1 MLQVIFNFVFS
12 VEDDEIVEC
21 DNCGVSVHEG
31 IQCRFLTFSHL
42 FYKIESYVTGF
53 NQKSGVVVVM
63 ITW

>member
-31 IQCRFLTFSHL
+31 IT
-42 FYKIESYVTGF
+42 
-53 NQKSGVVVVM
+53 M
-63 ITW
+63 